1 MSVFSGNKLVTVG
14 HTGFERI
21 RFKILESSRNF
32 RKCLLE
38 AITNWLLCLNS
49 TRAETRESHPLLGS
63 RVRKL
68 SHHPS
73 QWSQTVQ
80 RNFNETF
87 RHFVMILYQLC
98 SMVTRFAIFF
108 FICVSRTSIYQ
119 PYISELKFL
128 LVLGTHLYFH
138 DILVLR
144 QIANTLGAANIHTS
158 SSC

>member
-14 HTGFERI
+14 HTDFERI
-21 RFKILESSRNF
+21 LFKILKSSRNF

-49 TRAETRESHPLLGS
+49 TRAEIRENHPLLGN

-68 SHHPS
+68 YHHAS
-73 QWSQTVQ
+73 QWSQTIQ

-87 RHFVMILYQLC
+87 RHFGMILYQLC
-98 SMVTRFAIFF
+98 IMVTRFTIFF
-108 FICVSRTSIYQ
+108 FICVSRRSLYQ
-119 PYISELKFL
+119 HCISELKFL
-128 LVLGTHLYFH
+128 LALGTHLYFH

-144 QIANTLGAANIHTS
+144 QIDNTLGAANIHTS
-158 SSC
+158 SR